1 MGMQQNKV
9 LILVLSVICKKEN
22 ETYAIPLK
30 IRIYTMEPRMT
41 MLPDVFLFY
50 DETVF
55 INPDF
60 KYVQDNR
67 IVTPLMKTW
76 NQRIDRGLK
85 LLIDDFISVFS
96 ECPPLLHTRVSFP
109 IQISHIECTHYIPQE
124 NYKREKQIGQ
134 GACGTV
140 YLGL

>member
-60 KYVQDNR
+60 KYVKDNR
-67 IVTPLMKTW
+67 IVTPLMKNW

-85 LLIDDFISVFS
+85 LLIDDLISVFS
-96 ECPPLLHTRVSFP
+96 ECPPLLHTKESLIPNSDITHRMHTLHSP
-109 IQISHIECTHYIPQE
+109 RELQTGKADRPGSLWNGIS
-124 NYKREKQIGQ
+124 
-134 GACGTV
+134 
-140 YLGL
+140 